1 MHTEL
6 KPAFDSSSQMVLLKQ
21 AHLLTDKC
29 SPPGSSW
36 APGGLDRQCLIM
48 IVYLLLTPS
57 RSTYISRQSAV
68 VLCRGMGRRLY
79 TFQLG

>member
-29 SPPGSSW
+29 SPPW
-36 APGGLDRQCLIM
+36 
-48 IVYLLLTPS
+48 
-57 RSTYISRQSAV
+57 V
-68 VLCRGMGRRLY
+68 VLGSWLSGQTVLNHDCL
-79 TFQLG
+79 LIVNSI